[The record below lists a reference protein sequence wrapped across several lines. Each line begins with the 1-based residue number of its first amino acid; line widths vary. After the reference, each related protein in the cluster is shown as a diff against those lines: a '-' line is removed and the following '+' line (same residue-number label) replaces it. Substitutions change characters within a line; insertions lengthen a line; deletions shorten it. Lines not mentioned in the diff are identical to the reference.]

1 MMKILV
7 FREFDDFSRILAE
20 NNFEIINLPTIETK
34 PLEDLSDLR
43 TKLEKSEN
51 YDGIFLTSSKAAKVL
66 AENFNQQI
74 SEFSGKI
81 YILGKRSFEI
91 LKPLSEKLIFFENAN
106 TVREMLKKIP
116 SEDLKNKRFL
126 FVRGEKSLRVV
137 PDFLAEFA
145 EVDET
150 SVYRTGKIRIQT
162 DKINAVGKNLKK
174 GEITCACFFSPSGVS
189 SFIEQFGA
197 EILHRTLIATI
208 GKTTA
213 EFFEQQDL
221 KVDFVSP
228 KSNAEDFAV
237 GLIDYL
243 KKEI

>member
-20 NNFEIINLPTIETK
+20 NNFEIINLPIIETK

-51 YDGIFLTSSKAAKVL
+51 YGGIFLTSSKAAKVL

-91 LKPLSEKLIFFENAN
+91 LKPLSKNVIYSENAN
-106 TVREMLKKIP
+106 TAREMLKKIP
-116 SEDLKNKRFL
+116 SEDLTNKRFL

-150 SVYRTGKIRIQT
+150 IVYRTGKVRIQT
-162 DKINAVGKNLKK
+162 DRINAVGESLKK
-174 GEITCACFFSPSGVS
+174 GEITCACFFSPSAS
-189 SFIEQFGA
+189 ESFIEQFDA
-197 EILHRTLIATI
+197 EILHRIKIATI

-213 EFFEQQDL
+213 EYFETRNL
-221 KVDFVSP
+221 TVDFVSS
-228 KSNAEDFAV
+228 KSNAEKFAV
-237 GLIDYL
+237 ELIEYL
-243 KKEI
+243 REEN